1 MDGLFTWLDLIGTFV
16 FALSGGVLAARH
28 RLDLFGVLALA
39 FATAS
44 AGGIIRDVVIG
55 AVPPAALTHW
65 EYPAIWVAAGLVAFF
80 FSAAIKRVMYPVRVF
95 DAMGLAVFA
104 VAGTGKALDAGIT
117 PLMAPL
123 LGVLSGVGGGMLR
136 DMLLT
141 QVPLVLRAEL
151 YAVAA
156 LAGGTVVALADVLGW
171 PEQPAALAGAGLCFG
186 LRVAA
191 LHWGWHLPTA
201 LLGPRQRPD

>member
-1 MDGLFTWLDLIGTFV
+1 MGTLFIWLDLIGTFV

-28 RLDLFGVLALA
+28 RLDLFGVLALS

-44 AGGIIRDVVIG
+44 VGGIIRDVVIG
-55 AVPPAALTHW
+55 TVPPAALSHW
-65 EYPAIWVAAGLVAFF
+65 QYPAIWLVAGLMAFF
-80 FSAAIKRVMYPVRVF
+80 FSNGINRVMYPVRIF

-104 VAGTGKALDAGIT
+104 VAGTAKALDAGIP

-123 LGVLSGVGGGMLR
+123 LGVLTGVGGGMVR
-136 DMLLT
+136 DMLLA

-156 LAGGTVVALADVLGW
+156 LAGGMVVAIADVLGW
-171 PEQPAALAGAGLCFG
+171 PAQPAAMAGTVLCFG
-186 LRVAA
+186 LRIAA
-191 LHWGWHLPTA
+191 LHRGWHLPTA
-201 LLGPRQRPD
+201 LMRPPPRD